1 MAASSLTLPG
11 FCPVTIIQGYKCH
24 HESATWV
31 HVQKEKRELLLLLLL
46 QAQGRILKRHHLSR
60 GLLQT
65 KDPELA
71 SKGHH

>member
-11 FCPVTIIQGYKCH
+11 FCPVIIIQGYKCH
-24 HESATWV
+24 HDSATVV
-31 HVQKEKRELLLLLLL
+31 HVQKEKRELLLLLL
-46 QAQGRILKRHHLSR
+46 QSQGRILKHHHLSC
-60 GLLQT
+60 GLLQM

>member
-11 FCPVTIIQGYKCH
+11 FCPVIIIQGYKCH

-46 QAQGRILKRHHLSR
+46 QSQGRILKCHHLSCS
-60 GLLQT
+60 LLQM